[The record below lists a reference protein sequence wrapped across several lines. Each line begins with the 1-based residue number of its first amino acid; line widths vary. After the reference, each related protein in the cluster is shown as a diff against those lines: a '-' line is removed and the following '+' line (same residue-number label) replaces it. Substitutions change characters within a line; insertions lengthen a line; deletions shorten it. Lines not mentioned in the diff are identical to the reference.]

1 MLLSKIGYMSVGP
14 CFFKGTD
21 GWESENNVSDGPK
34 SDNQYAFW
42 VLFTHNQVDLA
53 LYWKSSDVY
62 LRYLYQDP
70 PRFRTFLLFRVLVGR

>member
-1 MLLSKIGYMSVGP
+1 MLLCEIGNMSVRP
-14 CFFKGTD
+14 CFFERTD
-21 GWESENNVSDGPK
+21 GRESENNVSDGPK

-42 VLFTHNQVDLA
+42 VLFAHNQVDLA

-70 PRFRTFLLFRVLVGR
+70 ARFRTFLLFRVLVGR